1 MRKIL
6 FLLILYSFSI
16 SAQYSKEKEI
26 NYALDTIRINK
37 VPFYVKNETDKKL
50 ALVEN
55 LYLQS
60 KEIGYTTGQVNAL
73 LYMAATYC
81 IRGDID
87 NTIVK
92 CDEGLSLT
100 KGKEKYALQRVNFYW
115 QKVLFLFR
123 WAISKNQEKI
133 FRQHRQL

>member
-1 MRKIL
+1 MLKTKQIKI
-6 FLLILYSFSI
+6 SI
-16 SAQYSKEKEI
+16 SQ
-26 NYALDTIRINK
+26 
-37 VPFYVKNETDKKL
+37 
-50 ALVEN
+50 N

-60 KEIGYTTGQVNAL
+60 KEIGYTTGQQVNAL

-87 NTIVK
+87 NTIIK

-100 KGKEKYALQRVNFYW
+100 KGKEKNMPYSRSILLA
-115 QKVLFLFR
+115 KVLFLFR
-123 WAISKNQEKI
+123 WAILKKKNQEKI